1 MISENIQRTILP
13 NGIRVLSEYV
23 DSVYSV
29 SLGFW
34 IQAGSQDEEDNEN
47 GIAHLLEHMV
57 FKGTHKRS
65 AFAIAHEIESLGGII
80 NAFTS
85 RNVTCFNVQLLHENL
100 AKGVE
105 VLSDLILHGRLDPH
119 ELEKEKRVICEE
131 IREIEDTPHD
141 LIHDLFI
148 QQLFPNQAMGRPIQG
163 TVENVNALQVSDLKR
178 FLKRHYTTGRLVVSA
193 AGRVNHE
200 QLVKLVEKYCQD
212 MGNGA
217 DYQEKDSGITQPET
231 QKIYPKPIMQSHV
244 ILGRRIFGQGDSR
257 RFQLGLLNM
266 ILSGGMTSRLF
277 HNIREKYGY
286 VYEVYSFSDL
296 FLKDGLFGVYAGSDK
311 NRLDMVIDKIN
322 NEMTALYRKPIPV
335 REYKKAKQQ
344 VKGGLVLA
352 MENMNARMSNL
363 AKTEIY
369 EKHIIT
375 IAELL
380 EIIDKISIEDLQELA
395 RYLFDRNAFIET
407 IIQPIEP

>member
-1 MISENIQRTILP
+1 
-13 NGIRVLSEYV
+13 
-23 DSVYSV
+23 
-29 SLGFW
+29 
-34 IQAGSQDEEDNEN
+34 
-47 GIAHLLEHMV
+47 
-57 FKGTHKRS
+57 
-65 AFAIAHEIESLGGII
+65 
-80 NAFTS
+80 
-85 RNVTCFNVQLLHENL
+85 
-100 AKGVE
+100 
-105 VLSDLILHGRLDPH
+105 
-119 ELEKEKRVICEE
+119 
-131 IREIEDTPHD
+131 
-141 LIHDLFI
+141 
-148 QQLFPNQAMGRPIQG
+148 
-163 TVENVNALQVSDLKR
+163 
-178 FLKRHYTTGRLVVSA
+178 YTTGSLVVSA

-296 FLKDGLFGVYAGSDK
+296 FLNEGLFGIYAGVDK

-322 NEMTALYRKPIPV
+322 NEMTALYRKPVPV
-335 REYKKAKQQ
+335 REYKRAKQQ